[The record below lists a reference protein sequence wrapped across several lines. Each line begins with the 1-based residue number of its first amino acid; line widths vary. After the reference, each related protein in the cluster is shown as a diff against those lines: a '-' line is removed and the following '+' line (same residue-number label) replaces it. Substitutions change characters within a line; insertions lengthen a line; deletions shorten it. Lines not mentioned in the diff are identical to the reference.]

1 MSKKKAAKR
10 AGARKRGACT
20 GKKNGPALKWQEKHR
35 ARAHRGHK
43 YILEIEDAKKFYNP
57 GKHNEVR
64 ALRGIS
70 LKVLPC
76 EFISIVGPSGSG
88 KTTLLDIIGTLLK
101 PTSGKVI
108 LDGINT
114 SRMSQSTRARV
125 RRGKIGFVFQ
135 QYNLINTFTA
145 TENVSLAL
153 RIGGHSKHDSEKKAE
168 ELLKMVG
175 LEHRM
180 KQKTSLLS
188 GGEQQRVAIARALAN
203 DPKIILAD
211 EPTGNLDTKTS
222 KMVLELMK
230 WLNIEKGYTFVVV
243 THDPEVTKYS
253 RRIVYLKDGAI
264 IKELRKTDHRVVKI

>member
-1 MSKKKAAKR
+1 MSEKKAKPAEAKR
-10 AGARKRGACT
+10 KD
-20 GKKNGPALKWQEKHR
+20 GPTKEEIALRWQVKHK
-35 ARAHRGHK
+35 AKVCRGHK
-43 YILEIEDAKKFYNP
+43 YILEMDDVKKFYNP
-57 GKHNEVR
+57 GQHNEVK
-64 ALRGIS
+64 ALQGVT
-70 LKVLPC
+70 LKVMPC

-88 KTTLLDIIGTLLK
+88 KTTFLDIIGTLLK
-101 PTSGKVI
+101 PTAGKVI
-108 LDGINT
+108 IDGVNT

-145 TENVSLAL
+145 LENVSLAL
-153 RIGGHSKHDSEKKAE
+153 RIGGHSKRDSERKGE

-175 LEHRM
+175 LEHRLH
-180 KQKTSLLS
+180 QKTSLLS

-222 KMVLELMK
+222 KMILELMK

-253 RRIVYLKDGAI
+253 RKIVYLKDGAI
-264 IKELRKTDHRVVKI
+264 IKELRKTDHKMVKI